1 LKTIFKKRKKGEYLY
16 IFSILKSMFKV
27 LITITLILILTTSIL
42 SQAEA
47 KGVGGF
53 RGGSFGGGFGGKSF
67 SSNSIPMGTGQG
79 KMFTTSPS
87 GKINPQ
93 ETTQQGPKQTASSSP
108 TSSSGSSSNNP
119 QNNFKSQPSSS
130 PQSPFQQQPRSNFF
144 GGGFGGGLGGFGNM
158 IMASIMGNFIGQAL
172 FGWMLPHPTPV
183 AAPAPTQSSSVTPA
197 NNGTSNNQAKK

>member
-1 LKTIFKKRKKGEYLY
+1 
-16 IFSILKSMFKV
+16 
-27 LITITLILILTTSIL
+27 
-42 SQAEA
+42 
-47 KGVGGF
+47 
-53 RGGSFGGGFGGKSF
+53 
-67 SSNSIPMGTGQG
+67 MGTGQG

-93 ETTQQGPKQTASSSP
+93 ETAQQGPKQTASSSP
-108 TSSSGSSSNNP
+108 LVAAAAAAAIILKIILNHSLLL
-119 QNNFKSQPSSS
+119 
-130 PQSPFQQQPRSNFF
+130 PQSQFQQQPRSNFF

-197 NNGTSNNQAKK
+197 NNGTSNNQAQK

>member
-1 LKTIFKKRKKGEYLY
+1 MKKAEYLY
-16 IFSILKSMFKV
+16 AFSILKSMFKV
-27 LITITLILILTTSIL
+27 LITITLILILTTSIY
-42 SQAEA
+42 SQTEA

-53 RGGSFGGGFGGKSF
+53 RGGSFGGGKSF

-93 ETTQQGPKQTASSSP
+93 ETAQQGPKQTASSSP
-108 TSSSGSSSNNP
+108 SSSSGSSNNP
-119 QNNFKSQPSSS
+119 QNNFKPQPSFSS
-130 PQSPFQQQPRSNFF
+130 QSQFQQQPRSNFF
-144 GGGFGGGLGGFGNM
+144 GGGVGGGLGGFGNM

-183 AAPAPTQSSSVTPA
+183 ADPAQTQSSPVVAA
-197 NNGTSNNQAKK
+197 NNGTSNNQIQK

>member
-1 LKTIFKKRKKGEYLY
+1 
-16 IFSILKSMFKV
+16 MFKV
-27 LITITLILILTTSIL
+27 LITITLFLILTTSIY

-47 KGVGGF
+47 KGGGGF
-53 RGGSFGGGFGGKSF
+53 RGGSFGGGKSF

-93 ETTQQGPKQTASSSP
+93 ETAQQGPKQTASSSP
-108 TSSSGSSSNNP
+108 SSSSGSSSSSSSNNP

-130 PQSPFQQQPRSNFF
+130 QSQFQQQQPRSNFF
-144 GGGFGGGLGGFGNM
+144 GGGFGGFGNM

-183 AAPAPTQSSSVTPA
+183 AAPAPTQSSSVTSA
-197 NNGTSNNQAKK
+197 NNGTSNNQAQK